1 MQEDIF
7 LLNLQNK
14 TEFSSVLGN
23 ISQNKSPLLINGL
36 LSSQRAHIA
45 HYLSANLEKKLVLV
59 TSNEIEAE
67 RIYTDLEFYNPD
79 RVLFIKNEETRFYA
93 YLQSN
98 DPQKFFQCQKLGH
111 HYWICLNHQ
120 KVA

>member
-45 HYLSANLEKKLVLV
+45 HYLSANLEIKKPLLSKFAV
-59 TSNEIEAE
+59 N
-67 RIYTDLEFYNPD
+67 
-79 RVLFIKNEETRFYA
+79 LF
-93 YLQSN
+93 LS
-98 DPQKFFQCQKLGH
+98 C
-111 HYWICLNHQ
+111 
-120 KVA
+120 